1 MKTPSQTHVLGLA
14 HPPLPMV
21 RLAFI
26 GLGNRGVLTLQR
38 YLQIEGVEIKAL
50 CEIREGNLV
59 KAQKILREAGYP
71 QPDGYT
77 GPDGWK
83 RMCERDDIDLVFI
96 CTDWL
101 THTHGSILHGAWQA
115 CSH

>member
-71 QPDGYT
+71 NRTAIPDRMDGNECANGMTLTSYSSVPT
-77 GPDGWK
+77 G
-83 RMCERDDIDLVFI
+83 
-96 CTDWL
+96 
-101 THTHGSILHGAWQA
+101 
-115 CSH
+115 

>member
-50 CEIREGNLV
+50 CEIREG
-59 KAQKILREAGYP
+59 
-71 QPDGYT
+71 
-77 GPDGWK
+77 
-83 RMCERDDIDLVFI
+83 
-96 CTDWL
+96 
-101 THTHGSILHGAWQA
+101 
-115 CSH
+115 

>member
-38 YLQIEGVEIKAL
+38 YLQIEVSKSKHFVKSGKAIWL
-50 CEIREGNLV
+50 KPKRYFGKPVIRNRTAIPDRMDGNECANGMTLTSYSSV
-59 KAQKILREAGYP
+59 P
-71 QPDGYT
+71 T
-77 GPDGWK
+77 G
-83 RMCERDDIDLVFI
+83 
-96 CTDWL
+96 
-101 THTHGSILHGAWQA
+101 
-115 CSH
+115 

>member
-1 MKTPSQTHVLGLA
+1 MRTPSQTHVLGLA
-14 HPPLPMV
+14 HPPMPIV

-38 YLQIEGVEIKAL
+38 YLQIEGIEIKAL
-50 CEIREGNLV
+50 CEIREGNLT

-83 RMCERDDIDLVFI
+83 QMCERNDIDLVFI
-96 CTDWL
+96 CTD
-101 THTHGSILHGAWQA
+101 
-115 CSH
+115 

>member
-50 CEIREGNLV
+50 CEIRKAIWLKPKRYFGKPVIRNRTAIPDRMDGNECANGMTLISYSSV
-59 KAQKILREAGYP
+59 P
-71 QPDGYT
+71 T
-77 GPDGWK
+77 G
-83 RMCERDDIDLVFI
+83 
-96 CTDWL
+96 
-101 THTHGSILHGAWQA
+101 
-115 CSH
+115 